1 VRQLAIELAR
11 SCSDDKCENIIV
23 LDLRG
28 LFSIADYF
36 VIATGTSDRQ
46 LRTAA
51 DHILKM
57 VKQINFKPMGIEGYE
72 QAKWILIDIA
82 DVIVHLFVP
91 EYREIYDLELL
102 WGDAPKVRWQRRKA
116 KQ

>member
-1 VRQLAIELAR
+1 MAIELAR
-11 SCSDDKCENIIV
+11 SCDDDRCENIVV

-28 LFSIADYF
+28 LSSITDYF

-46 LRTAA
+46 LKTAT
-51 DHILKM
+51 DHILRTI
-57 VKQINFKPMGIEGYE
+57 KQINIKPMGVEGYE

-82 DVIVHLFVP
+82 DVIVHLFIP

-102 WGDAPKVRWQRRKA
+102 WGDAPKVRWQRRKT
-116 KQ
+116 KQQS